1 MVAAFYKAGLEPWTV
16 TISDLVQRRI
26 DVSQFH
32 GLAFCGGFSFGVG
45 VGAASHAR
53 TCWIAREDGP
63 PASLSLIHI

>member
-45 VGAASHAR
+45 SERLLMRGRA
-53 TCWIAREDGP
+53 G
-63 PASLSLIHI
+63 